1 MAERRPR
8 DAAAGDGGRSRP
20 EEPPCRTH
28 PAPEWPLGV
37 QAVPAHPQV
46 DAVLAWLVVEA
57 DSPNAVHV
65 HPLNAV
71 LTWTPLLGE
80 HLLLT
85 EP

>member
-1 MAERRPR
+1 MPDSPR
-8 DAAAGDGGRSRP
+8 AGGGRWASKPSRP
-20 EEPPCRTH
+20 TR
-28 PAPEWPLGV
+28 
-37 QAVPAHPQV
+37 QV